1 MRKHI
6 RSGRMLR
13 VIGFLIPL
21 GLDTFAVA
29 AALGMAG
36 IPARQR
42 LRVGVA
48 FPLFEMGMPLVGV
61 AVGRAAAGPLG
72 LAADYLAVAVLLVLG
87 VRMAVADDDET
98 DAAAR
103 LLSGRGLATIGLAIS
118 ISLDELAI
126 GLSLGLFGLPIAV
139 VVLLIGIQAL
149 LVTQLGLAIGARV
162 GERLRETAERLA
174 GVTLVILGLALLAG
188 KLTA

>member
-1 MRKHI
+1 
-6 RSGRMLR
+6 MLR

-42 LRVGVA
+42 LRVGIA

-72 LAADYLAVAVLLVLG
+72 SVADYLAVAVLLVLG
-87 VRMAVADDDET
+87 VRMAVSDDDDEA
-98 DAAAR
+98 DVAAR
-103 LLSGRGLATIGLAIS
+103 LLSGRGLATIGMAIS

-139 VVLLIGIQAL
+139 VVLLIGVQAL
-149 LVTQLGLAIGARV
+149 LVTQLGLAIGAHV
-162 GERLRETAERLA
+162 GKRLRETAERLA
-174 GVTLVILGLALLAG
+174 GGTLVILGLALLWG
-188 KLTA
+188 KLMG